1 MDVPIRM
8 QYDISGQILGGW
20 KVISYA
26 GPSHNRSTWNCE
38 CIKCGNQQIYTKVRL
53 LSLKTVCPCVKLAEL
68 RAKSHYDYDTY
79 NEYLIAKMYS
89 DIPSYHA
96 EVNHA
101 LDLYSVDEL
110 IEAYTTDRI
119 PELVDTMKGHLSAAA
134 RHSSR
139 RKIKIFCVFL
149 QKTDPK
155 YIPSES

>member
-1 MDVPIRM
+1 
-8 QYDISGQILGGW
+8 
-20 KVISYA
+20 
-26 GPSHNRSTWNCE
+26 
-38 CIKCGNQQIYTKVRL
+38 
-53 LSLKTVCPCVKLAEL
+53 
-68 RAKSHYDYDTY
+68 
-79 NEYLIAKMYS
+79 MYS